1 MKTLIDLF
9 NTFEARGDKTAFVN
23 RTGARRLVVS
33 YREFHDL
40 ALRMANLL
48 AQNGVEPGDRVLI
61 WGPNSSWW
69 AVAYW
74 GIIIRGAVAVPV
86 DFMSD
91 LARAESIRT
100 LTKAKVVLQSPFKPE
115 RVTAGTLMLLEDL
128 RYLLEDIVPIG
139 ELAYP
144 AAEDTAQLIYTSG
157 TTGNPKGVILT
168 HKNLVA
174 NMTQINRQVPIIT
187 ADFSFLSLLPLSH
200 MFEQMGGFFTPLYR
214 GAAVVYLR
222 TLKPS
227 AIMKALGEED
237 VYAIM
242 TVPRLMQLLK
252 TTIERELEDKHL
264 ASLFRLLTQLASRL
278 PRAARR
284 ILFFPIQNKFG
295 SNFTV
300 FVSGGAPLDP
310 VVFNFWS
317 SMGFTV
323 LEGYGLTETSP
334 VLCVNTVERQVA
346 GSVGPPLP
354 GVQLKIEG
362 KEVLTRGDNVFPGY
376 YENDQASRD
385 AFTAD
390 GWFRTGDLGE
400 IGPDGWLVIKGREK
414 ELIVTGS
421 GVNVYPDEVE
431 ATLNRI
437 AGVKESCVIGASR
450 GGGEEV
456 HAVLLLDGSGIA
468 PEEIIRQANDTLD
481 TLHRI
486 TGYTVWNEP
495 EFPKTTTLKIK
506 KFAVKEELKKG
517 TNEGDTAV
525 TRDSLLNLLAR
536 VTGTAAAQ
544 IREESLLVAD
554 LGLTSIDRVELVSF
568 LEQEYRLDIADSQ
581 IGPQTKVSDLRQI
594 IAKREKLTQR
604 DHFRFWTNARFFRG
618 VRMAWDALFHAPLF
632 RSFVTLEVRGID
644 ELKKL
649 APINGI
655 TASTNLFSAGK
666 SQKTNSDLLNGPVF
680 FVANHV
686 SYLDHLAVMFA
697 LPRDIRYNCATAAWE
712 EFFFGEYHGINRIL
726 RRWSYEYATVF
737 FNLFPLPQ
745 SQGFSGSLEY
755 MGRLADAGVNI
766 LIFPEGGHSR
776 DGKML
781 PFQLGLGIMVKEL
794 GIPVVP
800 IKISGTDQVLPHDAH
815 FPTRGKVTV
824 TFGEPLRFRYEEPAE
839 IVEKARQAVEN
850 L

>member
-1 MKTLIDLF
+1 MRTLIDLF
-9 NTFEARGDKTAFVN
+9 NTFEALGNKTAFVN
-23 RTGARRLVVS
+23 RTGVRRLVVS
-33 YREFHDL
+33 YREFHVL
-40 ALRMANLL
+40 ALKMANLL
-48 AQNGVEPGDRVLI
+48 AQNGVAAGDRVLI

-91 LARAESIRT
+91 LARAESIRS
-100 LTKAKVVLQSPFKPE
+100 LTKAKCVLQSRFKPE
-115 RVTAGTLMLLEDL
+115 RMTAATSMLLEDL
-128 RYLLEDIVPIG
+128 QYLLEGIQPIG
-139 ELAYP
+139 EP
-144 AAEDTAQLIYTSG
+144 ASAAPADTAQLIYTSG

-174 NMTQINRQVPIIT
+174 NMTQINQQVPIIT
-187 ADFSFLSLLPLSH
+187 PEFSFLSLLPLSH

-214 GAAVVYLR
+214 GASIVYLR

-227 AIMKALGEED
+227 AIMEALSEED
-237 VYAIM
+237 IYVIM
-242 TVPRLMQLLK
+242 SVPRLMQLLK

-264 ASLFRLLTQLASRL
+264 SGLFRCLAQLASRL
-278 PRAARR
+278 PQGLRR
-284 ILFFPIQNKFG
+284 ILFFPLQKKFG
-295 SNFTV
+295 RNFTV

-310 VVFNFWS
+310 EVFNFWS

-334 VLCVNTVERQVA
+334 VLCVNTMERQLA

-354 GVQLKIEG
+354 GVQVKIEE
-362 KEVLTRGDNVFPGY
+362 KELLVRGDNVFPGY
-376 YENDQASRD
+376 YENEQASRA
-385 AFTAD
+385 AFTED

-400 IGPDGWLVIKGREK
+400 INPDGWFIIKGREK

-421 GVNVYPDEVE
+421 GINVYPDELE
-431 ATLNRI
+431 AVLNRI
-437 AGVKESCVIGASR
+437 AGVKESCVIGVER

-468 PEEIIRQANDTLD
+468 PEEIIAQANKRLD
-481 TLHRI
+481 ALHQI
-486 TGYTVWNEP
+486 TGYTLWNEP

-506 KFAVKEELKKG
+506 KFAVKEEVKRG
-517 TNEGDTAV
+517 AEGGDV
-525 TRDSLLNLLAR
+525 TVTQDSLLNLLAR
-536 VTGTAAAQ
+536 VTGTSAAQ

-568 LEQEYRLDIADSQ
+568 LEQEYRLDIEDSQ
-581 IGPQTKVSDLRQI
+581 IGPQTRVSDLRQI
-594 IAKREKLTQR
+594 IAKREKLTKH

-618 VRMAWDALFHAPLF
+618 LRMVWDAMFHYPLF
-632 RSFVTLEVRGID
+632 RSFATLEVHGID
-644 ELKKL
+644 KL
-649 APINGI
+649 EKLG
-655 TASTNLFSAGK
+655 
-666 SQKTNSDLLNGPVF
+666 GPVF
-680 FVANHV
+680 FVSNHL
-686 SYLDHLAVMFA
+686 SYLDQPAVLFA
-697 LPRDIRYNCATAAWE
+697 LPREIRYRSATAAWE
-712 EFFFGEYHGINRIL
+712 EFFFGEYHGVDRIL
-726 RRWSYEYATVF
+726 RRLSYEYGSIL

-745 SQGFSGSLEY
+745 SQGFSGSLKF
-755 MGRLADAGVNI
+755 MGRLVDADVNI

-800 IKISGTDQVLPHDAH
+800 IKISGTDLVLPHGAD
-815 FPTRGKVTV
+815 FPKRGKVTV
-824 TFGEPLRFRYEEPAE
+824 TFGEPLRFSYEEPAD
-839 IVEKARQAVEN
+839 IVEKTRQAVER